1 MTRNIRL
8 ENARIELT
16 ARVYEA
22 LQDSNLDE
30 GLKSAL
36 MKGGL
41 AAGLAAGALGGGAK
55 YARKAPT
62 PKAPQAVTQPA
73 PVKKATK
80 KTVKP
85 DAHLDAIMKRYDPG
99 YDAAI
104 KSTRGF
110 IKDVEDSNTEIGNI
124 RQQGRNQSAEA
135 DEKAGR
141 KMFNQMTKK
150 SKR

>member
-22 LQDSNLDE
+22 LQDGNLDE

-55 YARKAPT
+55 YQGGKPA
-62 PKAPQAVTQPA
+62 KAPQAVTQQA

-80 KTVKP
+80 KTAKP
-85 DAHLDAIMKRYDPG
+85 DAHLNAIMKRYDPG

-110 IKDVEDSNTEIGNI
+110 IKDMEDSNRKIGNI
-124 RQQGRNQSAEA
+124 RKEGRDKSDAA

-141 KMFNQMTKK
+141 IMFKNMKK
-150 SKR
+150 KNR